1 MPSAATA
8 RPSRRPRRA
17 VHEWW
22 MKEAACLKDY
32 SAISPLR
39 RRHQST
45 LRAWRGKHFHRDD
58 ISGGNITL
66 ETTPA
71 PPPLFFLSPPT
82 PPSLPHTGCQ
92 EKQCRLGSRSRSTTC
107 ERMHANEDA
116 TTHELKRS
124 TRHRCTIT
132 APRTCV
138 ARAASDWAWQQTG
151 RPVPRAPGRR
161 RRRRGEPSRDGGEIV
176 ASIIR
181 FDEPCQLSVSTS
193 APPQLGAI
201 Y

>member
-1 MPSAATA
+1 
-8 RPSRRPRRA
+8 
-17 VHEWW
+17 

-71 PPPLFFLSPPT
+71 PPPLLFLSPPT
-82 PPSLPHTGCQ
+82 PPSLPHTDCQ
-92 EKQCRLGSRSRSTTC
+92 ETQCRLGSRSRSTTC

-124 TRHRCTIT
+124 TTTLLYHHSATHLRGARGFRLGM
-132 APRTCV
+132 AANRQAGA
-138 ARAASDWAWQQTG
+138 ARA
-151 RPVPRAPGRR
+151 RPAPTETRRAEQGWR
-161 RRRRGEPSRDGGEIV
+161 
-176 ASIIR
+176 
-181 FDEPCQLSVSTS
+181 
-193 APPQLGAI
+193 
-201 Y
+201 

>member
-1 MPSAATA
+1 MLERLLRKLASPQTAPEHPQSLQEEALSSGRHQLVGTSLLRQLQRRRLCSSSPLPPPQASLTHTAKRRSAA
-8 RPSRRPRRA
+8 S
-17 VHEWW
+17 
-22 MKEAACLKDY
+22 
-32 SAISPLR
+32 
-39 RRHQST
+39 
-45 LRAWRGKHFHRDD
+45 
-58 ISGGNITL
+58 
-66 ETTPA
+66 
-71 PPPLFFLSPPT
+71 
-82 PPSLPHTGCQ
+82 
-92 EKQCRLGSRSRSTTC
+92 RLGSRSRSTTC

-116 TTHELKRS
+116 TTLEPKRS
-124 TRHRCTIT
+124 TRHCCTIT